1 MVLYNFPGLA
11 VSFRFIYTVYKSPS
25 FTEMSLSDMLH
36 HKLIAAG
43 DTVFFNF
50 KGSRF
55 SARVIRGGLI
65 GNCKITTFDK
75 TKEILEGVTAFTSLT
90 AWTEACLQDVLE
102 EYYTRYS
109 SWKRVNHKESKRSMG
124 DLRDQCKLL
133 SKKRKRE
140 EEIPELYKEI
150 YRLQQCVVD
159 MKKHICEWENGA
171 NPTPKDW
178 AVTSIKPVVEVTARE
193 DEASLRAQYIMMKQP
208 RGIDLELYDIL
219 DSGPK

>member
-1 MVLYNFPGLA
+1 M
-11 VSFRFIYTVYKSPS
+11 IY
-25 FTEMSLSDMLH
+25 
-36 HKLIAAG
+36 HKLIHVG

-50 KGSRF
+50 KGNHF
-55 SARVIRGGLI
+55 TANILTGALI

-75 TKEILEGVTAFTSLT
+75 TKRILIGVTAFSSLT

-109 SWKRVNHKESKRSMG
+109 SWKRVSHKESKRSMG

-140 EEIPELYKEI
+140 EEVPELYKEI
-150 YRLQQCVVD
+150 YRLQQTIVN
-159 MKKHICEWENGA
+159 MKQYIDQWENGV
-171 NPTPKDW
+171 TPERKNW
-178 AVTSIKPVVEVTARE
+178 EVVSIRPVLKKTKRE
-193 DEASLRAQYIMMKQP
+193 DEAKLRAQYIMMKQP

-219 DSGPK
+219 KNC